1 MGASDTASSWLQTLV
16 QTSGV
21 LITVMFAALSV
32 IIGAGGSQVTVTLK
46 AGAGTLVALSSF
58 LFLGS
63 IWVGMKALGRFALAE
78 NVNADPLQA
87 TAKWARQAQLLFGA
101 GIVIIVVASIVLTI
115 LAILRV

>member
-63 IWVGMKALGRFALAE
+63 IWVGKVSDCTIAKRKDRTLPRGDASGRE
-78 NVNADPLQA
+78 H
-87 TAKWARQAQLLFGA
+87 G
-101 GIVIIVVASIVLTI
+101 
-115 LAILRV
+115 LRT